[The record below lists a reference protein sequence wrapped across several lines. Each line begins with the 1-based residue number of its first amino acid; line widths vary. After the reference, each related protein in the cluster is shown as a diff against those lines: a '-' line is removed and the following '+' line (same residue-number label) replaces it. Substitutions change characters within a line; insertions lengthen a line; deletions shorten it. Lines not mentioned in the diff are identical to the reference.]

1 MMLED
6 KVAVVYGAGGAIGG
20 AVARTFAR
28 EGARV
33 FVTGRHRAPVDAV
46 AEEITSRG
54 GVCEAATIDA
64 LDERAIGDH
73 LAYVV
78 DRAGRLDISFNAIGT
93 TTAGIMGTPLV
104 DQPVEQFLLPVTS
117 YATSYFLTARLAAR
131 HMIPRSRGVIMTVTT
146 LHSRTG
152 LPLAGG
158 YGPAQAA
165 KEALTRQLSA
175 ELSPQG
181 IRVVGLRPQA
191 MPESVG
197 SRERFFESRA
207 ASTGMTWEQFQAALA
222 SRTHPRRLMRLEE
235 TADVAAFMASDRA
248 SGLTGTAV
256 NLTLGSLDD

>member
-6 KVAVVYGAGGAIGG
+6 KVAVVYGSGGAIGG

-46 AEEITSRG
+46 AGEITSLG

-64 LDERAIGDH
+64 LDERAIDDH
-73 LAYVV
+73 LGYVV
-78 DRAGRLDISFNAIGT
+78 ERAGRLDISFNAIGST
-93 TTAGIMGTPLV
+93 DPDIMGTPLV
-104 DQPVEQFLLPVTS
+104 DQSVEQFMVPVTS

-131 HMIPRSRGVIMTVTT
+131 RMIPRSAGVIMTVTT

-197 SRERFFESRA
+197 SRQRFFESRA
-207 ASTGMTWEQFQAALA
+207 ASTGMTWEEFQAALA

-235 TADVAAFMASDRA
+235 MADVAAFVASDRA
-248 SGLTGTAV
+248 SAMTGTTV